1 MPETPTNEL
10 KWAVAREI
18 PHLRRYAIALT
29 RDPELAD
36 DLVQDCLERGLRK
49 RHLWRRSGSLRS
61 WLFKILYRTYLN
73 DRDRNRRHP
82 FANVEVPEVHATTQS
97 DQETAAYTRD
107 VLAGL
112 ERLPDDQRA
121 AILLVALEGMSYD
134 EAAAVLSVPIGTL
147 RSRLWRGREALRE
160 MTTTLPVAA
169 RLRRVK

>member
-1 MPETPTNEL
+1 MNDL
-10 KWAVAREI
+10 KWAIAREI
-18 PHLRRYAIALT
+18 PHLRRYAIALLG
-29 RDPELAD
+29 DSEAAD
-36 DLVQDCLERGLRK
+36 DLIQDCLERGLRK

-73 DRDRNRRHP
+73 NRDRDRRRP
-82 FANVEVPEVHATTQS
+82 ITNVEVLEEHATTPS
-97 DQETAAYTRD
+97 SQETTAYTRE

-112 ERLPDDQRA
+112 ETLPDEQRA

-134 EAAAVLSVPIGTL
+134 EAAAVLCVPIGTL

-160 MTTTLPVAA
+160 MTTGLPVAA